1 MTGQEITGTLKDK
14 IALALIGK
22 AIGGDA
28 AAIKKVYDSVYGKLE
43 QGSKDI
49 ERVTTVI
56 IPKPLE
62 ELTVTISDME
72 APQDENIFRQ

>member
-14 IALALIGK
+14 ITLALIGK
-22 AIGGDA
+22 AIGGDV
-28 AAIKKVYDSVYGKLE
+28 AAIKEVYDSVYGKLE
-43 QGSKDI
+43 IGSNDI
-49 ERVTTVI
+49 DGVTII

-72 APQDENIFRQ
+72 TPQDENIFRQ